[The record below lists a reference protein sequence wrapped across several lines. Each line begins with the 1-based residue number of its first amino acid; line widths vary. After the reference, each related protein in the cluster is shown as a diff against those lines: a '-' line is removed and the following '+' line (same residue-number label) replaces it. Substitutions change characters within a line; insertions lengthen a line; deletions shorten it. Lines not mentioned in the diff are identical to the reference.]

1 MNDRNEMKG
10 WQQMMAELTERAADK
25 SALRTYAMT
34 HRLFCPQWLADEG
47 YCEAI
52 DTMLTTFLPAV
63 GWNYERQFYL
73 RDVSFDPY
81 TELPVRALADCLLAE
96 RVAHPQRRTYSVE
109 QLLYGYMLGGFP
121 LQADGKDICK
131 ELGLRLPY
139 STLDVWGNDRESTI
153 RVPRS
158 YSLQFRGDSYSYYT
172 IADGEVLKTYYESEE
187 RRVWL
192 VRDQYGRHWFCIYF
206 RDSFDDR
213 IERTFELV
221 EGVLEA
227 DMKYLHLGSIYHYVA
242 STPYFFST
250 ENYDFILHSDELLTA
265 SRKEIAFHLA
275 QMNSDIPPQL
285 TWRE

>member
-34 HRLFCPQWLADEG
+34 HRMFCPQWLADEG

-73 RDVSFDPY
+73 RDVSFNPY

-109 QLLYGYMLGGFP
+109 QLLYGYMRGGFP

-131 ELGLRLPY
+131 EL
-139 STLDVWGNDRESTI
+139 D
-153 RVPRS
+153 
-158 YSLQFRGDSYSYYT
+158 
-172 IADGEVLKTYYESEE
+172 
-187 RRVWL
+187 
-192 VRDQYGRHWFCIYF
+192 
-206 RDSFDDR
+206 
-213 IERTFELV
+213 
-221 EGVLEA
+221 
-227 DMKYLHLGSIYHYVA
+227 
-242 STPYFFST
+242 
-250 ENYDFILHSDELLTA
+250 LLTCGCPTPPSMSGA
-265 SRKEIAFHLA
+265 MTERAPSGYPAAIPFNSVATAIA
-275 QMNSDIPPQL
+275 ITP
-285 TWRE
+285 

>member
-25 SALRTYAMT
+25 TALRTYAMT

-109 QLLYGYMLGGFP
+109 QLLYGYMRGGFP

-131 ELGLRLPY
+131 ELDLQLPY

-221 EGVLEA
+221 EGVPEA